1 MSRPIFF
8 GGSQSSQQNQFLVQM
23 RAGKMTRNGNIVS
36 PVKDKKGLVYLHQ
49 SVDDNLMHFCWKDR
63 TTGQLEDDLII
74 FPDDAEFLKVPQ
86 CTSGRVFVLKFK
98 TSPRR
103 LFFWSQEPKD
113 DKDDE
118 IVSKINDY
126 INNPMAAS
134 RSSGPGLMSNSD
146 LSAHTEDEFRSI
158 LSNSSVSAQQLM
170 SMLDAGM
177 TVIPN
182 NSRLSSLLGSVTNA
196 SSRNSSS
203 NVSTPAAPQTPS
215 STPAITS
222 SNSTSESSSTT
233 GDSNPTTC
241 LRLADLQ
248 NIISG
253 LSSNVENQ
261 GQDVGVN
268 VDLSTSLNLEV
279 LRPLLLNEDFMKR
292 ISDTL
297 PPIAE
302 ANKSNNLAEQFTS
315 TVQSPQFQQALNSF
329 SSALQSGQLGPLIQ
343 QFGLPEDCVVAAN
356 TGNFEAFVRA
366 LQAKNST
373 EKSSSADN
381 SSSEKQSKKNDD
393 DSMALD

>member
-1 MSRPIFF
+1 
-8 GGSQSSQQNQFLVQM
+8 
-23 RAGKMTRNGNIVS
+23 
-36 PVKDKKGLVYLHQ
+36 
-49 SVDDNLMHFCWKDR
+49 MHFCWKDR

-268 VDLSTSLNLEV
+268 G
-279 LRPLLLNEDFMKR
+279 KR
-292 ISDTL
+292 IVS
-297 PPIAE
+297 
-302 ANKSNNLAEQFTS
+302 
-315 TVQSPQFQQALNSF
+315 
-329 SSALQSGQLGPLIQ
+329 
-343 QFGLPEDCVVAAN
+343 
-356 TGNFEAFVRA
+356 
-366 LQAKNST
+366 
-373 EKSSSADN
+373 
-381 SSSEKQSKKNDD
+381 
-393 DSMALD
+393 